1 VLVELPLKDH
11 GMFGAI
17 AKPLF
22 RPALNVNGM
31 YDVPTGHYELG
42 KHGESIM
49 NGGVGPLTGI
59 ASRPNNFKTAL
70 AIFMQ
75 AMIRRAFQNAYGM
88 VYDTEGTLSP
98 IQRFQTISMAFAEL
112 MLIDWEQD
120 TQFVFTDLSRYTGDL
135 LMKEFRDEVYKK
147 TSDPKKQILT
157 TPFIDR
163 EGEYRQAYQPTS
175 LLIDSF
181 SKFQIKEVQEM
192 YDKNKIG
199 DSKNNTDAMTMGKA
213 KTQLFNQMPTMAAQT
228 GSYVIMTAH
237 VGDIINME
245 MYPTDKRNLSHMKKD
260 TVIKG
265 VGPGFYS
272 MPHNVWD
279 IVSNKPLLNKEK
291 MPRFPLDNKT
301 AMEGDTD
308 LKILEVQNLR
318 GKGGIT
324 GLLMP
329 MIMSQTEG
337 YLPSLTEFYYCYEN
351 GFGIN
356 GNNINHQLAMAPDIN
371 LTRTTIRAKLNE
383 SERLRRVT
391 EIQAEMLQ
399 LIQFHRT
406 DREQVFTDPKTLYE
420 DLKTIGYD
428 WDVLLNTRGFW
439 VFKEEEHLF
448 PKPFLSTMDLLRM
461 RRGLYVPYWLPEED
475 KTRLKAAALKFNM
488 DKLAAGAKALP
499 VSQPLAA

>member
-1 VLVELPLKDH
+1 
-11 GMFGAI
+11 MFGKVI
-17 AKPLF
+17 EKPLF
-22 RPALNVNGM
+22 RPSLNVGGM
-31 YDVPTGHYELG
+31 YDIPTGHYELG
-42 KHGESIM
+42 KNGESIF

-75 AMIRRAFQNAYGM
+75 AMIRRAFQTSAGLI
-88 VYDTEGTLSP
+88 YDTEGTLSP
-98 IQRFQTISMAFAEL
+98 IVRFQTISMAFAEL
-112 MLIDWEQD
+112 AMINWEED
-120 TQFVFTDLSRYTGDL
+120 ELYTFTDLSRYTGDV
-135 LMKEFRDEVYKK
+135 LMKLYRDTVYEK
-147 TSDPKKQILT
+147 TKDPKKNIMT
-157 TPFIDR
+157 TPFLDKD
-163 EGEYRQAYQPTS
+163 GDFRQAYIPTS

-181 SKFQIKEVQEM
+181 SKFQIKEVQDM

-199 DSKNNTDAMTMGKA
+199 DSKNNTDAMTSGKA
-213 KTQLFNQMPTMAAQT
+213 KTQLFNQMPTMVAQT

-279 IVSNKPLLNKEK
+279 IMSNKPLVNKEK
-291 MPRFPLDNKT
+291 MPVFPLDNKT
-301 AMEGDTD
+301 AMEGDSD
-308 LKILEVQNLR
+308 LKLLEVQNLR

-324 GLLMP
+324 GLAMP

-337 YLPSLTEFYYCYEN
+337 YLPSLTELYYCREN
-351 GFGIN
+351 EFGFN
-356 GNNINHQLAMAPDIN
+356 GNNINYQLALAPDVN
-371 LTRTTIRAKLNE
+371 LTRTTVRAKLNE
-383 SERLRRVT
+383 SEKLRRVT

-406 DREQVFTDPKTLYE
+406 DSDRVFTDPATLYA
-420 DLKTIGYD
+420 DLKAIGYD

-439 VFKEEEHLF
+439 VFKEQEHMF

-461 RRGLYVPYWLPEED
+461 RKGLYAPYWLPEADRE
-475 KTRLKAAALKFNM
+475 RLKAAALKHNLG
-488 DKLAAGAKALP
+488 DLAARAKPLP
-499 VSQPLAA
+499 VSMPMAA

>member
-1 VLVELPLKDH
+1 
-11 GMFGAI
+11 MFGKVI
-17 AKPLF
+17 EKPLF
-22 RPALNVNGM
+22 RPSLNVGGM
-31 YDVPTGHYELG
+31 YDVPTGHYEFG

-75 AMIRRAFQNAYGM
+75 AMIRRAFQNAYGLI
-88 VYDTEGTLSP
+88 YDTEGTLSP
-98 IQRFQTISMAFAEL
+98 IVRFQTISLAFAEL
-112 MLIDWEQD
+112 AAIDWD
-120 TQFVFTDLSRYTGDL
+120 NDDKFTFTDLSRYTGDI
-135 LMKEFRDEVYKK
+135 LMKLFRDEVYKK
-147 TSDPKKQILT
+147 TSDPKKNIFT

-163 EGEYRQAYQPTS
+163 DGEYRQAYMPTS

-181 SKFQIKEVQEM
+181 SKFQIKEVQDM
-192 YDKNKIG
+192 YDKNKVG
-199 DSKNNTDAMTMGKA
+199 DSKNNTDAMTSGKA

-279 IVSNKPLLNKEK
+279 IMSNKPLVNKEK
-291 MPRFPLDNKT
+291 MPQYPLDNRT
-301 AMEGDTD
+301 AMEGDAD
-308 LKILEVQNLR
+308 LKLLEIQNLR

-324 GLLMP
+324 GMGMP

-337 YLPSLTEFYYCYEN
+337 YLPSLTEFHYCREN
-351 GFGIN
+351 GFGIE
-356 GNNINHQLAMAPDIN
+356 GNNVNYQLALVPDVN
-371 LTRTTIRAKLNE
+371 LSRTTVRAKLND
-383 SERLRRVT
+383 SVTLRRAT
-391 EIQAEMLQ
+391 EIQSEMLQ

-406 DREQVFTDPKTLYE
+406 DAEGVFTTPKELYD
-420 DLKTIGYD
+420 DLKAIGYD
-428 WDVLLNTRGFW
+428 WSVLLNTRGFW
-439 VFKEEEHLF
+439 VFREEEHLH
-448 PKPFLSTMDLLRM
+448 PQQFLSTMDLLRM
-461 RRGLYVPYWLPEED
+461 RKGLYVPYWLPEADRE
-475 KTRLKAAALKFNM
+475 RLKASALKFNVAR
-488 DKLAAGAKALP
+488 LQAGAKALP
-499 VSQPLAA
+499 VSTPLAA